1 MLALAA
7 CPPSGICRSSLFNCV
22 IRATYFDYP
31 KSPLLDAPQSQVY
44 VLLPSQ
50 PIFETKGPP
59 LIPADKLDDP
69 DTSFLVPCVH
79 CDALLQEGELFCT
92 SCGKDQRVAAGAAD
106 TADTSN
112 GADASGAA
120 QGVGWLGPR
129 VADPLQP
136 DADPAGRTPT
146 PADGRSGSGS
156 RQPVAAIL
164 GALAVLL
171 LIALGLLLGVNHYTE
186 KRIDAERLQ
195 GFDAAVTQLR
205 DAIDRGDLA
214 GAERAFGMFDATQA
228 SDPGVLALKET
239 FDRRVREQAARREQL
254 GAAAT
259 NASKS
264 LGFEQAA
271 VPPEAPAPQKAPEP
285 AAQTAAPTPTP
296 TPSLPAAA
304 ECKEALAAMSLCQP
318 R

>member
-31 KSPLLDAPQSQVY
+31 KSPQLDAPQSQVY

-79 CDALLQEGELFCT
+79 CDALLQEGELFCP
-92 SCGKDQRVAAGAAD
+92 SCGKDQRVAAD
-106 TADTSN
+106 TADTAN
-112 GADASGAA
+112 GADGSAAA

-136 DADPAGRTPT
+136 DADPAGRAPT
-146 PADGRSGSGS
+146 PADGRSGSGA
-156 RQPVAAIL
+156 RRPVAAIL

-186 KRIDAERLQ
+186 KRIGAERLQ
-195 GFDAAVTQLR
+195 GFDAAVTPQ
-205 DAIDRGDLA
+205 
-214 GAERAFGMFDATQA
+214 
-228 SDPGVLALKET
+228 
-239 FDRRVREQAARREQL
+239 RVREQEMPPAQID
-254 GAAAT
+254 AAAT
-259 NASKS
+259 TASRS
-264 LGFEQAA
+264 PGFEKAV
-271 VPPEAPAPQKAPEP
+271 VPPEPQQQPPQEAQEP
-285 AAQTAAPTPTP
+285 AAQTATPTP
-296 TPSLPAAA
+296 PAAA
-304 ECKEALAAMSLCQP
+304 ECKEALVAMSLCQP

>member
-31 KSPLLDAPQSQVY
+31 KSPQLDAPQSQVY

-50 PIFETKGPP
+50 PIFQTKGPP

-79 CDALLQEGELFCT
+79 CDALLQEGELFCP
-92 SCGKDQRVAAGAAD
+92 SCGKDQRVAADPAAAVD
-106 TADTSN
+106 PDN
-112 GADASGAA
+112 ASATA

-129 VADPLQP
+129 VMDPLGP
-136 DADPAGRTPT
+136 DAEAESRAPM
-146 PADGRSGSGS
+146 PADGRSGSGA
-156 RQPVAAIL
+156 RRPVAAIV
-164 GALAVLL
+164 GALAALL
-171 LIALGLLLGVNHYTE
+171 LAAVGLLLGVDHYSD
-186 KRIDAERLQ
+186 KRMDADRSQ
-195 GFDAAVTQLR
+195 GFDATVTQLR
-205 DAIDRGDLA
+205 DALDRGDLEGA
-214 GAERAFGMFDATQA
+214 GRAFGQFDATQA
-228 SDPGVLALKET
+228 SDPGVLALKEN
-239 FDRRVREQAARREQL
+239 FDQRVREQAARREQI
-254 GAAAT
+254 GAAAA

-264 LGFEQAA
+264 LGLGQSAA
-271 VPPEAPAPQKAPEP
+271 PPEAPPQQKAPEP
-285 AAQTAAPTPTP
+285 AAQTDSPTPAP
-296 TPSLPAAA
+296 PVAA

>member
-79 CDALLQEGELFCT
+79 CDALLQEGERFCP
-92 SCGKDQRVAAGAAD
+92 SCGKDQRVAAG
-106 TADTSN
+106 TADAAN

-136 DADPAGRTPT
+136 DADPAGRAQM
-146 PADGRSGSGS
+146 PADGRSRSGT
-156 RQPVAAIL
+156 RRPVAAIL
-164 GALAVLL
+164 GALAVVL
-171 LIALGLLLGVNHYTE
+171 LIALGLLLGVSHYTE
-186 KRIDAERLQ
+186 KRIDTERLQ

-205 DAIDRGDLA
+205 NALDRGDLA
-214 GAERAFGMFDATQA
+214 AAERAFGTFDATQT

-239 FDRRVREQAARREQL
+239 FDQRVREQAARREQL
-254 GAAAT
+254 NTAAT

-264 LGFEQAA
+264 LGFEQADM
-271 VPPEAPAPQKAPEP
+271 PPEATPLQKAPEP
-285 AAQTAAPTPTP
+285 AAPTAMPTSTPAPSP
-296 TPSLPAAA
+296 PAAA

>member
-1 MLALAA
+1 MLALAV

-31 KSPLLDAPQSQVY
+31 KSPQLDAPQSQVY

-50 PIFETKGPP
+50 PIFQTKGPP

-79 CDALLQEGELFCT
+79 CDALFQEGELFCP
-92 SCGKDQRVAAGAAD
+92 SCGKDQRVDAD
-106 TADTSN
+106 TADT
-112 GADASGAA
+112 ADPANASGTA

-129 VADPLQP
+129 VIDPLRP
-136 DADPAGRTPT
+136 DAEAEGRAPM
-146 PADGRSGSGS
+146 PADGRSGSGA
-156 RQPVAAIL
+156 RRPVAAIV
-164 GALAVLL
+164 GAVAALVLV
-171 LIALGLLLGVNHYTE
+171 AAGLLLGLDHYSE
-186 KRIDAERLQ
+186 KRMDADRSQ

-205 DAIDRGDLA
+205 NALDRGDLE
-214 GAERAFGMFDATQA
+214 GAARAFGQFDATQA
-228 SDPGVLALKET
+228 SDAGVLALKEN
-239 FDRRVREQAARREQL
+239 FDQRMREQAARREQIS
-254 GAAAT
+254 AAAT

-271 VPPEAPAPQKAPEP
+271 APPEAPPQQTAPEP
-285 AAQTAAPTPTP
+285 AAQAAAPTPAP
-296 TPSLPAAA
+296 LVAA